1 MVSNS
6 EFTKLYIETHTNYMR
21 LRNMPITKLKVWFVG
36 ANGLGNV
43 RDVESCVDFAVI
55 PDRGSVVISGTLGPF
70 LKVNDGYWVR
80 TAPGVSKKLWS
91 DLDLV
96 NQLINE
102 YEDNDYIATVID
114 PGLE

>member
-1 MVSNS
+1 MSNN
-6 EFTKLYIETHTNYMR
+6 EFTKLYNETQTNYMK
-21 LRNMPITKLKVWFVG
+21 LRNMAINDFKVWFVDQ
-36 ANGLGNV
+36 NGLGNV
-43 RDVESCVDFAVI
+43 AGIADCVDFTAI
-55 PDRGSVVISGTLGPF
+55 TDRGSVVISGTLGPF

-80 TAPGVSKKLWS
+80 TAPAVPRKLWS

-102 YEDNDYIATVID
+102 CENNDYIATVID

>member
-1 MVSNS
+1 MDNN
-6 EFTKLYIETHTNYMR
+6 EFTKLYIETQAGLMK
-21 LRNMPITKLKVWFVG
+21 LRNMPITKLKVWFVDT
-36 ANGLGNV
+36 NGLGNV
-43 RDVESCVDFAVI
+43 GDVESCVDFAAI
-55 PDRGSVVISGTLGPF
+55 TDRGSVVISGTLGPF
-70 LKVNDGYWVR
+70 LKVNDGFWVR
-80 TAPGVSKKLWS
+80 TALSVSRKLWS

>member
-1 MVSNS
+1 MANN
-6 EFTKLYIETHTNYMR
+6 EFTKLYNETQTNYMK
-21 LRNMPITKLKVWFVG
+21 LRNMPITKLKVWFVEE
-36 ANGLGNV
+36 NGLG
-43 RDVESCVDFAVI
+43 DVGDICSCSDFSAI
-55 PDRGSVVISGTLGPF
+55 TDRGSVVITGNLGPF
-70 LKVNDGYWVR
+70 LKVKDGYWVH
-80 TAPGVSKKLWS
+80 TAPSVSKKLWS

>member
-1 MVSNS
+1 MKKSKILAPVVAVVAALSLAACNAADTAS
-6 EFTKLYIETHTNYMR
+6 RNISYESDNFKVMR
-21 LRNMPITKLKVWFVG
+21 RIVFVNGIT
-36 ANGLGNV
+36 
-43 RDVESCVDFAVI
+43 
-55 PDRGSVVISGTLGPF
+55 DRGSVVISGTLGPF

-80 TAPGVSKKLWS
+80 TAPAVSKKLWS

-96 NQLINE
+96 NELINE

>member
-1 MVSNS
+1 MANN
-6 EFTKLYIETHTNYMR
+6 EFTKLYNETQINYMK
-21 LRNMPITKLKVWFVG
+21 LRNMPITKLKVWFVEE
-36 ANGLGNV
+36 NGLGNV
-43 RDVESCVDFAVI
+43 RDICSCSDFSAI
-55 PDRGSVVISGTLGPF
+55 TDRGSVVISGTLGPF
-70 LKVNDGYWVR
+70 LKVNDGFWVR
-80 TAPGVSKKLWS
+80 TALSVSRKLCS

>member
-1 MVSNS
+1 MTNN
-6 EFTKLYIETHTNYMR
+6 EFTKLYNEVQTSYMK
-21 LRNMPITKLKVWFVG
+21 LRNMAINDFKVWFVEQ
-36 ANGLGNV
+36 NGLGNV
-43 RDVESCVDFAVI
+43 ADIADCVDFTAI
-55 PDRGSVVISGTLGPF
+55 TDRGSVVISGTLGPF

-80 TAPGVSKKLWS
+80 TAPAVPRKLWS

-102 YEDNDYIATVID
+102 CEDNDYIATVID

>member
-1 MVSNS
+1 MANN
-6 EFTKLYIETHTNYMR
+6 EFTKLYNETQTNYMK
-21 LRNMPITKLKVWFVG
+21 LRNMPITKLKVWFVE

-43 RDVESCVDFAVI
+43 GDVESCVDFAAI
-55 PDRGSVVISGTLGPF
+55 TDRGSVVISGTLGPF

-80 TAPGVSKKLWS
+80 TAPAAPKKLWS

-96 NQLINE
+96 NELINE

>member
-1 MVSNS
+1 MANN
-6 EFTKLYIETHTNYMR
+6 EFTKLYNEIQTDLMK
-21 LRNMPITKLKVWFVG
+21 LRNMGINDFRVWFVG
-36 ANGLGNV
+36 QNGLGNAG
-43 RDVESCVDFAVI
+43 DIADCVDFTAI
-55 PDRGSVVISGTLGPF
+55 TDRGSVVISGTLGPF
-70 LKVNDGYWVR
+70 LKVNDSYWVR
-80 TAPGVSKKLWS
+80 ASPSVSKKLWS